1 MKRTVREADYE
12 ALAELRYQIRCFLSN
27 ADQSARAAGLEPQQY
42 QLLLALRALPNG
54 KRATIGTLAA
64 RLLLQHH
71 SVVELVDRLAAHGY
85 VRRTRGREDRRQVI
99 VRLLPR
105 GTHVLEKVARSRLEE
120 LRTRGQELVE
130 ALSRVLRS
138 SRRGKRIS

>member
-1 MKRTVREADYE
+1 MRRTVREADYA
-12 ALAELRYQIRCFLSN
+12 ALAELRYQIRCFLSS
-27 ADQSARAAGLEPQQY
+27 ADQCARDAGLEPQQY

-54 KRATIGTLAA
+54 KTATIGTLAA

-99 VRLLPR
+99 VRFLPR
-105 GTHVLEKVARSRLEE
+105 GKRVLGKVAHRRLEE
-120 LRTRGQELVE
+120 LRSGGQKLVK
-130 ALSRVLRS
+130 ALSGVLLS
-138 SRRGKRIS
+138 SRAGKRIS